1 MAKDDIKIQALGQV
15 NTFLE
20 INILIDYKNKILYIE
35 LVRQRNREE
44 IIKRTIPTERYYRPK
59 RPTPR
64 LLVLQSEGHKCN

>member
-35 LVRQRNREE
+35 LVR
-44 IIKRTIPTERYYRPK
+44 
-59 RPTPR
+59 
-64 LLVLQSEGHKCN
+64 